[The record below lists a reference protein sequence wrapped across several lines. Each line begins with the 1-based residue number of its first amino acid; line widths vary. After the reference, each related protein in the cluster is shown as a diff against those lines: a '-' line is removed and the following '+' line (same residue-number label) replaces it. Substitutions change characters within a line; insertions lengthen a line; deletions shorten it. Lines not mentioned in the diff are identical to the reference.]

1 MLPIP
6 EVGPLADLLLARG
19 ESLCLVEASA
29 GGALQAA
36 LSLAPGA
43 SRWFHGGLVAY
54 HDSLKTGWLGLDAR
68 VLIEHGAVSTAAV
81 EAMGAAALAHCAS
94 NWVLVESGV
103 YGPAGGS
110 PEKPVGLVYLHV
122 AHRAGWRCS
131 ERLQLAGDR
140 AALRGAVAVQA
151 AKLLIRQLRAT
162 GGAGNLK

>member
-1 MLPIP
+1 MLPSQ
-6 EVGPLADLLLARG
+6 ELEPLGDLLAARG

-43 SRWFHGGLVAY
+43 SRWFHGGIVAY
-54 HDSLKTGWLGLDAR
+54 HDSIKTGWLGLDER

-81 EAMGAAALAHCAS
+81 EAMGAAALARCGAH
-94 NWVLVESGV
+94 WVLVESGV
-103 YGPAGGS
+103 YGPSGGS

-122 AHRAGWRCS
+122 AHRAGWRQTS
-131 ERLQLAGDR
+131 RLQLGGDR
-140 AALRGAVAVQA
+140 AALRVAVTLEA

-162 GGAGNLK
+162 GGGANLK